1 MTTDLA
7 SQGAGRA
14 LAMRGSASLDAVDGP
29 MPGIM
34 SVDTMTGPQRAAV
47 ILLVLGEEHGKPI
60 WREFDDDE
68 IRVITRAMAELGT
81 IDADQVERLMIDF
94 VGRLSSAGAIT
105 GSFDRTISLLEK
117 ILPTEQVALIM
128 EEIRGPAGRNMWQKL
143 GNIDAVVLANFLKNE
158 YPQTIAVILSR
169 IRPDHAASVL
179 RNLPN
184 DLSVEVVSRMLR
196 MESVQKEAL
205 DHIENTLRT
214 EFVATLTQTRRR
226 DPHEMMA
233 EIFNGF
239 DRQTEA
245 RFLAALDD
253 SNQEAAER
261 IRALMFTFD
270 DLGKLDPAGLQTL
283 MAQVDKDTLARAL
296 KGASET
302 MRTFFMGAMSQRAAK
317 NLMDDLQSLGPLR
330 LKEVDEAQLKMVN
343 LTKELA
349 DKGEI
354 VISKGN
360 TEDEM
365 VY

>member
-1 MTTDLA
+1 
-7 SQGAGRA
+7 
-14 LAMRGSASLDAVDGP
+14 
-29 MPGIM
+29 
-34 SVDTMTGPQRAAV
+34 MTGPQRAAV
-47 ILLVLGEEHGKPI
+47 ILLVLGEEHGRTI
-60 WREFDDDE
+60 WSEFDDEE
-68 IRVITRAMAELGT
+68 IRIITRAMAELGT
-81 IDADQVERLMIDF
+81 VDADEVERLMLDF
-94 VGRLSSAGAIT
+94 VGKLSSAGAVT

-117 ILPTEQVALIM
+117 ILPTDQVAMIM

-158 YPQTIAVILSR
+158 YPQTIAVILSK
-169 IRPDHAASVL
+169 IRPEHAANVL

-184 DLSVEVVSRMLR
+184 DLSIEVVGRMLR
-196 MESVQKEAL
+196 LESVQKEAL

-239 DRQTEA
+239 DRQTEM
-245 RFLAALDD
+245 RFLSALDA
-253 SNQEAAER
+253 SNQESASR
-261 IRALMFTFD
+261 IRALMFTFE

-283 MAQVDKDTLARAL
+283 MRQADKDTLTRAL
-296 KGASET
+296 KGASEP
-302 MRTFFMGAMSQRAAK
+302 MREFFFTAMSQRAVK
-317 NLMDDLQSLGPLR
+317 NMQDDIQGLGPLR
-330 LKEVDEAQLKMVN
+330 LKEVDEAQTKLVT

-354 VISKGN
+354 VLSKGN
-360 TEDEM
+360 AEDEL

>member
-1 MTTDLA
+1 MAEPRSIATRNT
-7 SQGAGRA
+7 
-14 LAMRGSASLDAVDGP
+14 GSRDVGDIEGG
-29 MPGIM
+29 GIG
-34 SVDTMTGPQRAAV
+34 VTNIDEMTGPQRAAV
-47 ILLVLGEEHGKPI
+47 ILLVLGEEHGKNI
-60 WREFDDDE
+60 WSEFDDEE
-68 IRVITRAMAELGT
+68 IRIITRAMAELGT
-81 IDADQVERLMIDF
+81 VDADDVERLMLDF
-94 VGRLSSAGAIT
+94 VGKLSSAGAVT

-117 ILPTEQVALIM
+117 ILPTDQVAMIM

-158 YPQTIAVILSR
+158 YPQTIAVILSK
-169 IRPDHAASVL
+169 IRPDHAANVL

-184 DLSVEVVSRMLR
+184 DLSIEVVGRMLR
-196 MESVQKEAL
+196 LESVQKEAL

-239 DRQTEA
+239 DRQTEM
-245 RFLAALDD
+245 RFLSALDA
-253 SNQEAAER
+253 SNQDSASR
-261 IRALMFTFD
+261 IRALMFTFE
-270 DLGKLDPAGLQTL
+270 DLGKLDPGGLQTL
-283 MAQVDKDTLARAL
+283 MRQIDKDTLARAL

-302 MRTFFMGAMSQRAAK
+302 MREFFFSAMSQRAVK
-317 NLMDDLQSLGPLR
+317 NMQDDIQGLGPLR
-330 LKEVDEAQLKMVN
+330 LKEVDEAQTKLVT

-354 VISKGN
+354 VLSKGN
-360 TEDEM
+360 AEDEL

>member
-1 MTTDLA
+1 MAAQNLA
-7 SQGAGRA
+7 TLSIAQAEAFAAAG
-14 LAMRGSASLDAVDGP
+14 GNEDGP
-29 MPGIM
+29 FN
-34 SVDTMTGPQRAAV
+34 GPQRAAV
-47 ILLVLGEEHGKPI
+47 ILLVLGEDHGRPI
-60 WREFDDDE
+60 WNEFDDEE
-68 IRVITRAMAELGT
+68 IRIITRAMAELGT
-81 IDADQVERLMIDF
+81 VDSEMVERLMLEF
-94 VGRLSSAGAIT
+94 VGKLSSAGAVT

-117 ILPTEQVALIM
+117 ILPSEQVALLM

-169 IRPDHAASVL
+169 IRADHSANVL

-184 DLSVEVVSRMLR
+184 DLAIEVISRMLR

-245 RFLAALDD
+245 RFLSALDAN
-253 SNQEAAER
+253 NQESAER
-261 IRALMFTFD
+261 IRALMFTFE
-270 DLGKLDPAGLQTL
+270 DLAKLDAAGLQTL
-283 MAQVDKDTLARAL
+283 MRQVDKDVLTRAL
-296 KGASET
+296 KGANET
-302 MRTFFMGAMSQRAAK
+302 MREFFMGAMSQRAAK
-317 NLMDDLQSLGPLR
+317 NLKDDLQSLGPLR
-330 LKEVDEAQLKMVN
+330 LKEVDEAQQRMVQ
-343 LTKELA
+343 LTKDLA
-349 DKGEI
+349 ERGEI
-354 VISKGN
+354 VLAKGN
-360 TEDEM
+360 SDDEL

>member
-1 MTTDLA
+1 MAAENSIATRNSGRDPEAVGYGGVTTIA
-7 SQGAGRA
+7 E
-14 LAMRGSASLDAVDGP
+14 MN
-29 MPGIM
+29 
-34 SVDTMTGPQRAAV
+34 GPQRAAV
-47 ILLVLGEEHGKPI
+47 ILLVLGEDHGRAI
-60 WREFDDDE
+60 WQEFDDEE
-68 IRVITRAMAELGT
+68 IRIITRAMAELGT
-81 IDADQVERLMIDF
+81 VDSDEVERLMLEF
-94 VGRLSSAGAIT
+94 VNKLSSAGAVT

-143 GNIDAVVLANFLKNE
+143 GNIDAIVLANFLKNE
-158 YPQTIAVILSR
+158 YPQTIAVILSK
-169 IRPDHAASVL
+169 IKPDHAASVL

-184 DLSVEVVSRMLR
+184 DLSIEVVGRMLR
-196 MESVQKEAL
+196 LESVQKEAL

-214 EFVATLTQTRRR
+214 EFVSTLTQTRRR

-239 DRQTEA
+239 DRQTEM

-253 SNQEAAER
+253 SNQEAATR

-283 MAQVDKDTLARAL
+283 MRQVDKDTLTRSL
-296 KGASET
+296 KGASEE

-317 NLMDDLQSLGPLR
+317 TLQDDIQSLGPMR
-330 LKEVDEAQLKMVN
+330 LKEVDEAQTKMVT

-354 VISKGN
+354 ILSKGN
-360 TEDEM
+360 AEDEL

>member
-1 MTTDLA
+1 MAAQNLA
-7 SQGAGRA
+7 TLSTAQAEAFAAAG
-14 LAMRGSASLDAVDGP
+14 GNEDGP
-29 MPGIM
+29 FN
-34 SVDTMTGPQRAAV
+34 GPQRAAV
-47 ILLVLGEEHGKPI
+47 ILLVLGEDHGRPI
-60 WREFDDDE
+60 WNEFDDEE
-68 IRVITRAMAELGT
+68 IRIITRAMAELGT
-81 IDADQVERLMIDF
+81 VDSEMVERLMLEF
-94 VGRLSSAGAIT
+94 VGKLSSAGAVT

-117 ILPTEQVALIM
+117 ILPSEQVALLM

-169 IRPDHAASVL
+169 IRADHSANVL

-184 DLSVEVVSRMLR
+184 DLAIEVISRMLR

-245 RFLAALDD
+245 RFLSALDAN
-253 SNQEAAER
+253 NQESAER
-261 IRALMFTFD
+261 IRALMFTFE
-270 DLGKLDPAGLQTL
+270 DLAKLDAAGLQTL
-283 MAQVDKDTLARAL
+283 MRQVDKDVLTRAL
-296 KGASET
+296 KGANET
-302 MRTFFMGAMSQRAAK
+302 MREFFMGAMSQRAAK
-317 NLMDDLQSLGPLR
+317 NLKDDLQSLGPLR
-330 LKEVDEAQLKMVN
+330 LKEVDEAQQRMVQ
-343 LTKELA
+343 LTKDLA
-349 DKGEI
+349 ERGEI
-354 VISKGN
+354 VLAKGN
-360 TEDEM
+360 SDDEL

>member
-1 MTTDLA
+1 MAAQNLA
-7 SQGAGRA
+7 TLSIAQAEAFAAAG
-14 LAMRGSASLDAVDGP
+14 GNEDGP
-29 MPGIM
+29 FN
-34 SVDTMTGPQRAAV
+34 GPQRAAV
-47 ILLVLGEEHGKPI
+47 ILLVLGEDHGRPI
-60 WREFDDDE
+60 WNEFDDEE
-68 IRVITRAMAELGT
+68 IRIITRAMAELGT
-81 IDADQVERLMIDF
+81 VDSEMVERLMLEF
-94 VGRLSSAGAIT
+94 VGKLSSAGAVT

-117 ILPTEQVALIM
+117 ILPSEQVALLM

-169 IRPDHAASVL
+169 IRADHSANVL

-184 DLSVEVVSRMLR
+184 DLAIEVISRMLR

-245 RFLAALDD
+245 RFLSALDAN
-253 SNQEAAER
+253 NQESAER
-261 IRALMFTFD
+261 IRALMFTFE
-270 DLGKLDPAGLQTL
+270 DLAKLDAAGLQTL
-283 MAQVDKDTLARAL
+283 MRQVDKDVLTRAL
-296 KGASET
+296 KGANET
-302 MRTFFMGAMSQRAAK
+302 MRDFFMGAMSQRAAK
-317 NLMDDLQSLGPLR
+317 NLKDDLQSLGPLR
-330 LKEVDEAQLKMVN
+330 LKEVDEAQQRMVQ
-343 LTKELA
+343 LTKDLA
-349 DKGEI
+349 DRGEI
-354 VISKGN
+354 VLAKGN
-360 TEDEM
+360 SDDEL

>member
-1 MTTDLA
+1 MAAERSIATRNSGSRDSDTASYGGVTTIA
-7 SQGAGRA
+7 E
-14 LAMRGSASLDAVDGP
+14 MN
-29 MPGIM
+29 
-34 SVDTMTGPQRAAV
+34 GPQRAAV
-47 ILLVLGEEHGKPI
+47 ILLVLGEDHGRTI
-60 WREFDDDE
+60 WQEFDDEE
-68 IRVITRAMAELGT
+68 IRIITRAMAELGT
-81 IDADQVERLMIDF
+81 VDADEVERLMLDF
-94 VGRLSSAGAIT
+94 VGRLSSAGAVT

-117 ILPTEQVALIM
+117 ILPSDQVALIM

-158 YPQTIAVILSR
+158 YPQTIAVILSK
-169 IRPDHAASVL
+169 IRAEHAANVL

-184 DLSVEVVSRMLR
+184 ELSIDVVSRMLR

-214 EFVATLTQTRRR
+214 EFVSTLTQTRRR

-239 DRQTEA
+239 DRQTEI

-253 SNQEAAER
+253 SNQESAAR
-261 IRALMFTFD
+261 IRALMFTFE
-270 DLGKLDPAGLQTL
+270 DLGKLDPAALQTL
-283 MAQVDKDTLARAL
+283 MRQIDKDTLARAL
-296 KGASET
+296 KGASED
-302 MRTFFMGAMSQRAAK
+302 MRNFFFGAMSQRATK
-317 NLMDDLQSLGPLR
+317 NMQDDMQGLGPLR
-330 LKEVDEAQLKMVN
+330 LKEVDEAQAKMVA

-354 VISKGN
+354 VLAKGN
-360 TEDEM
+360 SEDEL